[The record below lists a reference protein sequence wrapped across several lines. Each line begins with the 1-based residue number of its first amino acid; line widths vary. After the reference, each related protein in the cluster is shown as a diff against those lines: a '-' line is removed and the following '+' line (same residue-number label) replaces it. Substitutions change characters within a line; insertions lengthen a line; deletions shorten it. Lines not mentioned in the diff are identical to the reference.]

1 MLPVAGRPLI
11 EHLVRQL
18 QPAFPEILISA
29 DAAARYKFL
38 GLPVVIDKV
47 PCQGPLMGIA
57 SALAASAND
66 LNFVVACD
74 IPDICLEF
82 VASMLQ
88 RAGDCDGV
96 VPVDGAGRY
105 EPLLAVYRKSMLP
118 AMNAVLGAGR
128 RRIAAAFP
136 LCRMRYVDLGNAA
149 WLRNLNSLDAY
160 RQYIR
165 ERHEQE
171 WASRQAAAPGAA
183 APASVGAVRA
193 TPVPAA
199 L

>member
-1 MLPVAGRPLI
+1 MLPVEGRPLI

-18 QPAFPEILISA
+18 QPAFSEILISA
-29 DAAARYKFL
+29 EAAARYAFL
-38 GLPVVIDKV
+38 GVPVVVDKL
-47 PCQGPLMGIA
+47 PFQGPLMGIA

-88 RAGDCDGV
+88 QAAYGDGV

-118 AMNAVLGAGR
+118 AMEAVLRSGR
-128 RRIAAAFP
+128 RRIAAVFP
-136 LCRMRYVDLGNAA
+136 LCRMRYVELGDAA

-165 ERHEQE
+165 DRHGQE
-171 WASRQAAAPGAA
+171 WTGTAAAVG
-183 APASVGAVRA
+183 GAVRA
-193 TPVPAA
+193 NATPSAPVEACT
-199 L
+199 